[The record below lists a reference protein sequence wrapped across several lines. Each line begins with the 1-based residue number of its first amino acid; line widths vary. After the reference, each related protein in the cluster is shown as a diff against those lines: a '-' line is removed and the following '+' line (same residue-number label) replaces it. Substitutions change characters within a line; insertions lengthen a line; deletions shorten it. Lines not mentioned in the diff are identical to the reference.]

1 MTKKKMIEVLQE
13 REAKFNLEMY
23 RCKALFGEEH
33 RIFKSARSS
42 WCDVYAT
49 LAEVNV
55 KPNYLLPD
63 HRESVDIIMNTENHN
78 RL

>member
-23 RCKALFGEEH
+23 RCKTLFGEEH
-33 RIFKSARSS
+33 HIFKSARSS
-42 WCDVYAT
+42 WNDVYAT

-55 KPNYLLPD
+55 KPNYQLPD

>member
-1 MTKKKMIEVLQE
+1 MTKKLMIEVLQK
-13 REAKFNLEMY
+13 REAKLNLEMY
-23 RCKALFGEEH
+23 KCKALFGEEH
-33 RIFKSARSS
+33 NIFKRARSS
-42 WCDVYAT
+42 WNDVYAT

-55 KPNYLLPD
+55 KPNYMLPD